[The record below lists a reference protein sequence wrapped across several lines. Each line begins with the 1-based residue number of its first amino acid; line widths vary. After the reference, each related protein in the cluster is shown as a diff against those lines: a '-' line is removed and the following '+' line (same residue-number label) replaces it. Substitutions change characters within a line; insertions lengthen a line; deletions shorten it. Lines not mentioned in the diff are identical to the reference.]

1 MLDKTVPRKR
11 ETMAIS
17 MNPNGATMVPDEHLD
32 EKERALRIELGKR
45 TVCAEARADR
55 DYQVALDTEYARQ
68 MGDQISQLMREERLE
83 AARKLLAQELA
94 KSPYE
99 LRFLNLQTLV
109 ELYDRPTGDFGAAQK
124 YARLTMEIAV
134 EKGNT
139 HYQQTAL
146 CHIGIAAQLEGKTQF
161 SLMMYLAAYSIDK
174 TYIVPIQNLAGWYST
189 QGQLEEAMI
198 WIDRLILICP
208 DWLSREDITDFFA
221 KDEAIH
227 NLRKHKRFIEDIS
240 HKIKR

>member
-1 MLDKTVPRKR
+1 
-11 ETMAIS
+11 
-17 MNPNGATMVPDEHLD
+17 MVQDEHLD
-32 EKERALRIELGKR
+32 ERERALRIELGKR

-55 DYQVALDTEYARQ
+55 EYKVALDTEYARQ
-68 MGDQISQLMREERLE
+68 MGDSISKLMREERLGD
-83 AARKLLAQELA
+83 ARKLLAQELA
-94 KSPYE
+94 KAPHE

-109 ELYDRPTGDFGAAQK
+109 ELYDHPSGDFSEAQK

-134 EKGNT
+134 EKGNP

-146 CHIGIAAQLEGKTQF
+146 CHMGIAAQLEGKTQY

-189 QGQLEEAMI
+189 QGRLEEAMM
-198 WIDRLILICP
+198 WADQLTLTCR
-208 DWLSREDITDFFA
+208 DWQTREDIVDFFA

-227 NLRKHKRFIEDIS
+227 NLRKHKRFIEEIAN
-240 HKIKR
+240 KIKH